1 MDIVL
6 VRHIIP
12 VGTGKVGKWVVHS
25 GEEAQDRV
33 RQVQRL
39 QMEDERGGCWSSG
52 RQPRGG
58 CSTRALAPLPFA
70 HFFLMLVNFAEA
82 AYNQWQ

>member
-1 MDIVL
+1 MLIPASLTYPVDIVL

-39 QMEDERGGCWSSG
+39 
-52 RQPRGG
+52 
-58 CSTRALAPLPFA
+58 
-70 HFFLMLVNFAEA
+70 HLM
-82 AYNQWQ
+82 